1 MLRLFVSERAS
12 NVDSATPSKG
22 KAMFFKSIVALAAI
36 VAVGTW
42 AFASIHADA
51 ALKTLGPMGL
61 EAQIDTVALMK
72 TAKNIPTQSFAA
84 F

>member
-1 MLRLFVSERAS
+1 MRTLLLL
-12 NVDSATPSKG
+12 SKG
-22 KAMFFKSIVALAAI
+22 ETMLSKTIVALTAI

-61 EAQIDTVALMK
+61 EAQIDAVALMK
-72 TAKNIPTQSFAA
+72 TAKNIPTQSFDA